1 MRKKKVSYDIYNI
14 FRKEVKPIAVMLS
27 YKNVE
32 FLNYNLEIPWKFNLI
47 KLRVNSTRFYF
58 TSDSLHLL
66 FILYVHFPS

>member
-32 FLNYNLEIPWKFNLI
+32 FLNYNLEIP
-47 KLRVNSTRFYF
+47 
-58 TSDSLHLL
+58 
-66 FILYVHFPS
+66 